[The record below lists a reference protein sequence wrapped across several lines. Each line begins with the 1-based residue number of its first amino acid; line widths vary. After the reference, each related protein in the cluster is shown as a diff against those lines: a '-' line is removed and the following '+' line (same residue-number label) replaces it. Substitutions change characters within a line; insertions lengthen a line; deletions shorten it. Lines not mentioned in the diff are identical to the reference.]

1 VNVGDDVPVG
11 SIADHI
17 IGLPPWCALLLV
29 FLLPALEASVF
40 VGLVFPGEIAV
51 VIGGVLASEGRLP
64 LAAVIVVA
72 CAGAIIGD
80 SVGYAVGQR
89 YGIALIERMP
99 RRLLPIEHVHRA
111 AAVLNRFGGR
121 AVVVGRF
128 TAAARA
134 LVPGLC
140 GIARMRYRTFLLWNV
155 VGGVIW
161 ATGSALLGFLAGTG
175 YRRIEHRVS
184 QAGYVLLGLVALAIV
199 VAWLRRRRRARRDA
213 A

>member
-1 VNVGDDVPVG
+1 MA

-17 IGLPPWCALLLV
+17 LGLPPWLALVLV

-51 VIGGVLASEGRLP
+51 ILGGVLASEGRLP
-64 LAAVIVVA
+64 FAAVLVVA

-80 SVGYAVGQR
+80 SIGYAVGQR
-89 YGIALIERMP
+89 YGIALIERIP

-140 GIARMRYRTFLLWNV
+140 GIARMPYRTFLTWNV
-155 VGGVIW
+155 VGGVLW
-161 ATGSALLGFLAGTG
+161 ATGSVLLGFLAGKG

-199 VAWLRRRRRARRDA
+199 IAWLRHRRRIRRETAEDGG
-213 A
+213 